1 MVSVRDTDSHE
12 ALQVLYDRYRKR
24 LFGFVFRMLND
35 SEPSKDIIQDVFLKI
50 YQNRQRFNSNY
61 RFYSWIF
68 TITRNTT
75 LKKLRDEG
83 RHQDITE
90 NLGLT
95 DNRSAS
101 FNLEQKELSQQIEE
115 AIQLLTPPHKEVV
128 IMRFIHKMQVA
139 DIAKLIDCSEGTVKS
154 RLFYATQQLT
164 ELLKQEYINH

>member
-35 SEPSKDIIQDVFLKI
+35 SEQSKDIIQDVFLKI
-50 YQNRQRFNSNY
+50 YQNRVQFNPNN

-75 LKKLRDEG
+75 LKRLRNTG
-83 RHQDITE
+83 KHQDLTSSLE
-90 NLGLT
+90 LT

-101 FNLEQKELSQQIEE
+101 FNLEQKELNQQIEE

-139 DIAKLIDCSEGTVKS
+139 DIANLIDCSEGTVKS
-154 RLFYATQQLT
+154 RLFYATQRLT
-164 ELLKQEYINH
+164 ELLKHEYTNH